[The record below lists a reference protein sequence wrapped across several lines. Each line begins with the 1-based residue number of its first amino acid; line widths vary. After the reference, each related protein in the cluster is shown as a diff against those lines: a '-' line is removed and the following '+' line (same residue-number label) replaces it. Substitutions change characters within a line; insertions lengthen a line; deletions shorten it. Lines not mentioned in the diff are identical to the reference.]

1 MTKIIKH
8 TVFFCLC
15 LLCGMT
21 YGQTGTLYRVPF
33 GGVDNIVRYEP
44 VSGWYV
50 AYSRVAGNE
59 NHFSLTG
66 LNTLL
71 DVKVADGLKVKDFEI
86 LDGLVFF
93 CGENGSGSG
102 FLGWFNISDLFY
114 GGGSAYIDQ
123 TLSALGLLTL
133 DNIEVFRNPSTGNI
147 HVVGYGVHA
156 PMTFYKDYRA
166 IEAVGLPTTGMQYR
180 TLDLWC
186 WGVYGDV
193 SDVEVTDNFVVYL
206 SSARNQACPDY
217 VGIGITLQP
226 FPKYD
231 MFGTPPFYYHY
242 FQLTYISSTF
252 SPSVVPINNDPYNDI
267 LNNNVHPQMVY
278 SPGDKVAVCTYR
290 KDLDENSA
298 ILVPSPY
305 GSCLLMQPNASYIT
319 HLVFDLSALVP
330 STNNFILMTSN
341 VVCKLN
347 NLDVS
352 TIDGFIYDPQT
363 HRYIILHRHEKQ
375 PSIMEHAITMVDF
388 L

>member
-1 MTKIIKH
+1 M
-8 TVFFCLC
+8 FFCLC

-71 DVKVADGLKVKDFEI
+71 DVKVADGLKVTDFEI

-102 FLGWFNISDLFY
+102 FLGWFDINNLFY
-114 GGGSAYIDQ
+114 GGVPAYIDH

-180 TLDLWC
+180 TLDLQSTWH
-186 WGVYGDV
+186 YGDL
-193 SDVEVTDNFVVYL
+193 SDIVVTDNFVVYL
-206 SSARNQACPDY
+206 SSIRSNGLYLPVAANIG
-217 VGIGITLQP
+217 VGIYLQP

-231 MFGTPPFYYHY
+231 MFEEGAR
-242 FQLTYISSTF
+242 
-252 SPSVVPINNDPYNDI
+252 V
-267 LNNNVHPQMVY
+267 
-278 SPGDKVAVCTYR
+278 
-290 KDLDENSA
+290 
-298 ILVPSPY
+298 
-305 GSCLLMQPNASYIT
+305 
-319 HLVFDLSALVP
+319 
-330 STNNFILMTSN
+330 
-341 VVCKLN
+341 
-347 NLDVS
+347 
-352 TIDGFIYDPQT
+352 
-363 HRYIILHRHEKQ
+363 
-375 PSIMEHAITMVDF
+375 
-388 L
+388 